1 MKRKLFSLIFA
12 ALCCASMWALDQ
24 DTKGYY
30 LLGCL
35 LDWQEFA
42 ELVKTTPTANAKM
55 TADINLGNDQTMIG
69 SNNTYPYS
77 GIFDGQGHTLTVA
90 YNNTDAGLYVAP
102 FSYIYGATIRNLHV
116 AGTIQTACQNAG
128 VVSKYGGSGN
138 VVENVWSS
146 LAIQTNWTANSG
158 NWECCSGFV
167 GSTLAGSNASLIM
180 RDCLFTGSVVAAS
193 GDQSGCFLGYVD
205 SNCSANVS
213 NCLSLGTYTYGRTST
228 SVTKTRMSIDN
239 SFVKQFPNTI
249 PADMQLTNEQ
259 LADGAI
265 AYNLQANRT
274 DLVWGQRLGTDAEP
288 VLTNDESYRVYISKN
303 GGYTNNPEDAYEGLQ
318 QDGEGNYLLG
328 CLRDWQEFVALGNS
342 TAKAKMIADIDLGD
356 DQTKFG
362 GYSSGT
368 GFAGTFDGNGH
379 TLTLHY
385 VENDASSPGCAPF
398 GRTSS
403 SAVFKNLHIAGSITT
418 AGMRPASITSRGSC
432 HIQNCW
438 SSVAISSSRG
448 ADIDAGGFAGRVGQ
462 DDNIYIEDCI
472 FTGSI
477 EYTDPNASEVG
488 GFIGWTVKY
497 SHQYLDHCLF
507 APSNLTFSTTNNAYS
522 GMLVGTNYV
531 SGYIQ
536 NSYYNSIGNAASIL
550 TPQGTYATDE
560 QLADGTIATALQA
573 GRAEE
578 IWVQDGA
585 TPMLKIFATTPIEA
599 ITANEDPDHAG
610 IYYSTFF
617 DGSVRYELPVGVEA
631 YVATL
636 SNDDLVLTKI
646 AEGGQV
652 MPANTAVILKSDAA
666 SIMLTPSTA
675 DAVTFTATNSLQG
688 TDVATAA
695 PANCYVLSGHSA
707 DNSEIGVGFYQYTG
721 TLKAHRAY
729 VTISNPNSA
738 PKRLR
743 FVFDSATAIENTDA
757 DVKAEKRIE
766 NGVLYI
772 IKNGVKYNAQGQT
785 VK

>member
-1 MKRKLFSLIFA
+1 
-12 ALCCASMWALDQ
+12 
-24 DTKGYY
+24 
-30 LLGCL
+30 
-35 LDWQEFA
+35 
-42 ELVKTTPTANAKM
+42 
-55 TADINLGNDQTMIG
+55 
-69 SNNTYPYS
+69 
-77 GIFDGQGHTLTVA
+77 
-90 YNNTDAGLYVAP
+90 
-102 FSYIYGATIRNLHV
+102 
-116 AGTIQTACQNAG
+116 
-128 VVSKYGGSGN
+128 
-138 VVENVWSS
+138 
-146 LAIQTNWTANSG
+146 
-158 NWECCSGFV
+158 
-167 GSTLAGSNASLIM
+167 
-180 RDCLFTGSVVAAS
+180 
-193 GDQSGCFLGYVD
+193 
-205 SNCSANVS
+205 
-213 NCLSLGTYTYGRTST
+213 
-228 SVTKTRMSIDN
+228 
-239 SFVKQFPNTI
+239 
-249 PADMQLTNEQ
+249 
-259 LADGAI
+259 
-265 AYNLQANRT
+265 
-274 DLVWGQRLGTDAEP
+274 
-288 VLTNDESYRVYISKN
+288 
-303 GGYTNNPEDAYEGLQ
+303 
-318 QDGEGNYLLG
+318 
-328 CLRDWQEFVALGNS
+328 
-342 TAKAKMIADIDLGD
+342 
-356 DQTKFG
+356 
-362 GYSSGT
+362 
-368 GFAGTFDGNGH
+368 
-379 TLTLHY
+379 
-385 VENDASSPGCAPF
+385 
-398 GRTSS
+398 
-403 SAVFKNLHIAGSITT
+403 
-418 AGMRPASITSRGSC
+418 
-432 HIQNCW
+432 
-438 SSVAISSSRG
+438 
-448 ADIDAGGFAGRVGQ
+448 
-462 DDNIYIEDCI
+462 
-472 FTGSI
+472 
-477 EYTDPNASEVG
+477 
-488 GFIGWTVKY
+488 
-497 SHQYLDHCLF
+497 
-507 APSNLTFSTTNNAYS
+507 
-522 GMLVGTNYV
+522 MLVGTNYV

-617 DGSVRYELPVGVEA
+617 DGSVKYELPVGVEA

-636 SNDDLVLTKI
+636 SNDNLVLTKI

-743 FVFDSATAIENTDA
+743 FVFGSATAIENTDA